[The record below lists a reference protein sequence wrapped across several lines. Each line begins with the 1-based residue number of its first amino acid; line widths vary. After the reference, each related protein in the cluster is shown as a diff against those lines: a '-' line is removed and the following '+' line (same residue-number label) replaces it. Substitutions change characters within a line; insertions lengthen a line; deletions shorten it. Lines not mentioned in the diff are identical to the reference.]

1 MENNNKENIYAYPRG
16 DEGKKGGNKTL
27 ELAE

>member
-16 DEGKKGGNKTL
+16 GEGKNGGNKTL
-27 ELAE
+27 KLTE